1 MKLSDTL
8 LVLPTALFIGAISIT
23 NIHISKEKSENSV
36 ESIESLIE
44 RSSFE
49 IPKITESPTPLKS
62 RDAKCLTECQLIAE
76 AIVYEARS
84 ESDSGKLK
92 VASVILNRVDHTRFP
107 NSIKKVIYQPYQFSY
122 INDMHLQT
130 TPTDYDWEIAYD
142 IANEALDGNRNT
154 EALFY
159 LNPKKVKKLP
169 KWALVYFYLYEYFCC
184 NMDSSRSNILTR
196 INCFSSIIR
205 SVRFSKKT
213 MS

>member
-8 LVLPTALFIGAISIT
+8 LVLPTALFIGAITIA
-23 NIHISKEKSENSV
+23 NIHLSKVKSENSENLV
-36 ESIESLIE
+36 ELIE

-49 IPKITESPTPLKS
+49 IPQAPKS
-62 RDAKCLTECQLIAE
+62 GDAKCLTECQLIAE

-122 INDMHLQT
+122 TMDMHLQQS
-130 TPTDYDWEIAYD
+130 PSKYDWDVARD
-142 IANEALDGNRNT
+142 IALEALSGTRNT

-169 KWALVYFYLYEYFCC
+169 KWALVYSYVETEGNHDFYTF
-184 NMDSSRSNILTR
+184 
-196 INCFSSIIR
+196 
-205 SVRFSKKT
+205 
-213 MS
+213 

>member
-8 LVLPTALFIGAISIT
+8 LVLPTALFIGAVLTT
-23 NIHISKEKSENSV
+23 NIHISKEKSENSKNLV
-36 ESIESLIE
+36 ELIE

-49 IPKITESPTPLKS
+49 IPKITKSPKS

-122 INDMHLQT
+122 TMDMHQQQS
-130 TPTDYDWEIAYD
+130 PTKYDWDVARD
-142 IANEALDGNRNT
+142 IALEALSGTRNT

-159 LNPKKVKKLP
+159 LNPRKVKKLP
-169 KWALVYFYLYEYFCC
+169 KWALVYSYLETEGNHDFYTF
-184 NMDSSRSNILTR
+184 
-196 INCFSSIIR
+196 
-205 SVRFSKKT
+205 
-213 MS
+213 

>member
-8 LVLPTALFIGAISIT
+8 LVLPTALFIGAITIA
-23 NIHISKEKSENSV
+23 NIHISKEKSENT
-36 ESIESLIE
+36 IESLID

-49 IPKITESPTPLKS
+49 IPKITESTPPKS
-62 RDAKCLTECQLIAE
+62 GDAKCLTECQLIAE

-122 INDMHLQT
+122 TMDMHQQQS
-130 TPTDYDWEIAYD
+130 PTKYDWKVARD
-142 IANEALDGNRNT
+142 IALEALSGARNT

-169 KWALVYFYLYEYFCC
+169 KWALVYVYLETEGNHDFYTF
-184 NMDSSRSNILTR
+184 
-196 INCFSSIIR
+196 
-205 SVRFSKKT
+205 
-213 MS
+213 

>member
-1 MKLSDTL
+1 MKLVDTL
-8 LVLPTALFIGAISIT
+8 LVLPTALFVGAITIT
-23 NIHISKEKSENSV
+23 NMHFSKEKSENS
-36 ESIESLIE
+36 IELIE

-49 IPKITESPTPLKS
+49 IPKITESPKPPKS
-62 RDAKCLTECQLIAE
+62 PEPRDAECLTECQLIAE

-122 INDMHLQT
+122 TMDIHLQQS
-130 TPTDYDWEIAYD
+130 PTKYDWDVARD
-142 IANEALDGNRNT
+142 IALEALSGTRNT

-169 KWALVYFYLYEYFCC
+169 KWVLEYSYVETEGNHDFYTF
-184 NMDSSRSNILTR
+184 
-196 INCFSSIIR
+196 
-205 SVRFSKKT
+205 
-213 MS
+213 

>member
-8 LVLPTALFIGAISIT
+8 LVLPTALFIGAVLTT
-23 NIHISKEKSENSV
+23 NIHISKEKSENSKNLV
-36 ESIESLIE
+36 ELID

-49 IPKITESPTPLKS
+49 IPKIVEPPTPPKSPKS

-122 INDMHLQT
+122 TMDMHLQQS
-130 TPTDYDWEIAYD
+130 PTKYDWDVARD
-142 IANEALDGNRNT
+142 IALEALSGTRNT

-159 LNPKKVKKLP
+159 LNPRKVKKLP
-169 KWALVYFYLYEYFCC
+169 KWALVYSYVETEGNHDFYTF
-184 NMDSSRSNILTR
+184 
-196 INCFSSIIR
+196 
-205 SVRFSKKT
+205 
-213 MS
+213 

>member
-1 MKLSDTL
+1 MKLVDTL
-8 LVLPTALFIGAISIT
+8 LVLPTAVFIGAITIT
-23 NIHISKEKSENSV
+23 NIHFSKSKNSEDS
-36 ESIESLIE
+36 EDSEDSIESLIE

-49 IPKITESPTPLKS
+49 IPKSPKS
-62 RDAKCLTECQLIAE
+62 RDTECLTECQLIAE

-122 INDMHLQT
+122 TMDMHQQQS
-130 TPTDYDWEIAYD
+130 PTKYDWDVARD
-142 IANEALDGNRNT
+142 IALEALSGTRNT

-169 KWALVYFYLYEYFCC
+169 KWALVYSYLETEGNHDFYTFQ
-184 NMDSSRSNILTR
+184 
-196 INCFSSIIR
+196 
-205 SVRFSKKT
+205 SKKRK
-213 MS
+213 

>member
-1 MKLSDTL
+1 MKLVDTL

-23 NIHISKEKSENSV
+23 NMHISKEKSENLS
-36 ESIESLIE
+36 ELIE

-49 IPKITESPTPLKS
+49 IPPKPKSPDT
-62 RDAKCLTECQLIAE
+62 KCLTECQLIAE

-107 NSIKKVIYQPYQFSY
+107 NTIKRVIHQPYQFSY
-122 INDMHLQT
+122 IRDMHNQDP
-130 TPTDYDWEIAYD
+130 PTKHDWEVAYD
-142 IANEALDGNRNT
+142 VANYALKGNRNT

-169 KWALVYFYLYEYFCC
+169 KWVLVYSYVETEGNHDFYTFQENKCLLSL
-184 NMDSSRSNILTR
+184 NSQI
-196 INCFSSIIR
+196 
-205 SVRFSKKT
+205 
-213 MS
+213 